1 MTGYRLDDYGGLA
14 EVVEINVSAR
24 TGEPIIPAGIMVTP
38 VVPEAMTLAEG
49 QKLVLENGAWVAKE
63 DHIGEKYYMP
73 EDKYGTEAHI
83 MDHYGPLPDGA
94 SLTPP
99 PEPTELERWLDSIKD
114 KTAEELRSHLYSTQR
129 YMFVDDDISKGPGTE
144 PLCSIDDKAMTV
156 DESSQEWLHYVGD
169 DEMKAAKALAQKVA
183 GKNYIRTAVAA
194 YLGQEEA

>member
-1 MTGYRLDDYGGLA
+1 MTGFRLDQYGGLA
-14 EVVEINVSAR
+14 EVVEIKTRHN
-24 TGEPIIPAGIMVTP
+24 GEPMIPAGILVSP
-38 VVPEAMTLAEG
+38 AVPEAMTLAEG
-49 QKLVLENGAWVAKE
+49 QALVLDNGQWVVKEN
-63 DHIGEKYYMP
+63 HIGEEYW
-73 EDKYGTEAHI
+73 EAGAKYGDEPKHMAE
-83 MDHYGPLPDGA
+83 YGPLPEGA
-94 SLTPP
+94 STTPP

-156 DESSQEWLHYVGD
+156 DEASQEWLRYVGD